1 MSIFACQ
8 NLTKRYGKLTALDNI
23 DLELESGRIVG
34 LLGPNGSGKTTLIK
48 LANRL
53 LQPTSGSILI
63 DGKAPGVESKKNIAY
78 LPDKEYLPDWMNTRQ
93 LMHFYGDFYEDFDP
107 QRATVM
113 LASLDIPSDMVLKK
127 MSKGTKEKVQL
138 ILTMSRRAEVYLP
151 GRPAPGG
158 ATPSGVGEPIAGVAP
173 AARDYILRTII
184 QNYEE
189 NSLVLI
195 STHLIADVESVL
207 DEAVFLKQGHIVLH
221 KPADEIRTE
230 TGKSVDEY
238 FREVF
243 RC

>member
-63 DGKAPGVESKKNIAY
+63 DGKAPGVETKKIIAY

-93 LMHFYGDFYEDFDP
+93 LMHFYGDFYDDFDP
-107 QRATVM
+107 RRASVM
-113 LASLDIPSDMVLKK
+113 LSSLDIPSDMVLKK
-127 MSKGTKEKVQL
+127 MSKGTREKVQL
-138 ILTMSRRAEVYLP
+138 ILTMSRRAKVYLLD
-151 GRPAPGG
+151 
-158 ATPSGVGEPIAGVAP
+158 EPIAGVDP

>member
-63 DGKAPGVESKKNIAY
+63 DGKAPGVATKKIIAY

-93 LMHFYGDFYEDFDP
+93 LMHFYGDFYDDFDP
-107 QRATVM
+107 RRASVM
-113 LASLDIPSDMVLKK
+113 LSSLDIPSDMVLKK
-127 MSKGTKEKVQL
+127 MSKGTREKVQL
-138 ILTMSRRAEVYLP
+138 ILM
-151 GRPAPGG
+151 
-158 ATPSGVGEPIAGVAP
+158 
-173 AARDYILRTII
+173 
-184 QNYEE
+184 
-189 NSLVLI
+189 VLI

>member
-63 DGKAPGVESKKNIAY
+63 DGKAPGVETKKSIAY

-93 LMHFYGDFYEDFDP
+93 LMHFYGDFYDDFDP
-107 QRATVM
+107 RRASVM
-113 LASLDIPSDMVLKK
+113 LSSLDIPSDMVLKK

-138 ILTMSRRAEVYLP
+138 ILTMSRRAKVYLLD
-151 GRPAPGG
+151 
-158 ATPSGVGEPIAGVAP
+158 EPIAGVDP